1 MKVDVRS
8 AGSLTLRGV
17 KRGRAVL
24 GIFALATLI
33 GCGESHPSA
42 ESSDDTHAIVDA
54 DNPNITTLAATS
66 VGGVNVTD
74 EPVESDAVIDPVS
87 KTNTTA
93 VTMAA
98 STATTGPIV
107 TTPITSAPPTTP
119 APPTTAL
126 PPVISCEA
134 VPDASCAGADLRGQE
149 LMFANLQGADFRGA
163 ILVGVDLSG
172 ADLSGANF
180 TNANLT
186 NANLSE
192 AVLFGTDFTGVRLTW
207 TNLQFV
213 LWDDSTIWP
222 SGFTPPDF

>member
-1 MKVDVRS
+1 MVDVRS
-8 AGSLTLRGV
+8 VGSLTLRGV

-42 ESSDDTHAIVDA
+42 ESSDDTRSVVDA
-54 DNPNITTLAATS
+54 DIPTITTLAATS
-66 VGGVNVTD
+66 VGDENVTD
-74 EPVESDAVIDPVS
+74 EPVESGVVIDPVPE
-87 KTNTTA
+87 TNTTA
-93 VTMAA
+93 MTVAA
-98 STATTGPIV
+98 PAATVGSAV
-107 TTPITSAPPTTP
+107 TTPITSAPPATP
-119 APPTTAL
+119 APPATAL
-126 PPVISCEA
+126 PPVIPCDA

-163 ILVGVDLSG
+163 NLAGVDLSG

-180 TNANLT
+180 TGASLT

-192 AVLFGTDFTGVRLTW
+192 TVLFGTDFTGVRLSR

>member
-1 MKVDVRS
+1 MFH
-8 AGSLTLRGV
+8 GV
-17 KRGRAVL
+17 VRGRTVVGML
-24 GIFALATLI
+24 ALVTLVA
-33 GCGESHPSA
+33 CGENLPSA
-42 ESSDDTHAIVDA
+42 ESSDDTHSVVDVN
-54 DNPNITTLAATS
+54 DPTSSTLAAMS
-66 VGGVNVTD
+66 GDDADVIDEQVG
-74 EPVESDAVIDPVS
+74 SDAVIDGGS
-87 KTNTTA
+87 KTNTAA
-93 VTMAA
+93 VTVGAPGAA
-98 STATTGPIV
+98 VGSAP
-107 TTPITSAPPTTP
+107 TTPITSATPTTP
-119 APPTTAL
+119 APPAT
-126 PPVISCEA
+126 VIPQVIPCEA

-192 AVLFGTDFTGVRLTW
+192 TVLFGTDFTGVRLTR